1 MSWSDVYGH
10 EWQKDFFRRILRSRR
25 IAHAYLFFGP
35 SQIGKETFAR
45 EVAKTLLCL
54 TPRGE
59 ESCEQCRSCALFHA
73 RSHPDLV
80 MLSSPDSIK
89 IDQVREFVKTLS
101 LKKVLSPFKVG
112 VLTDVEKLT
121 EEASNCLLKTIE
133 EPPAESVLFLTTSML
148 HALLPTII
156 SRVQLV
162 EFSSLSEEEVQN
174 FLVERKNMP
183 EREARRIASLA
194 AGSIGRALEILEG
207 KEDLFQEVLRFW
219 KSFKGGASIVSLGQ
233 WFGAMDVR
241 KMIRF
246 FTLLEWYLRDVLV
259 AVSSG
264 GRNEELF
271 FQKEWMK
278 EVLDDAQNLGVSL
291 VMGIIRSLEELVEDL
306 ASHVQP
312 DIAII
317 DFLGKV
323 RGEMSNAM
331 GSRST
336 V

>member
-10 EWQKDFFRRILRSRR
+10 EWQKDFFRRILHSRR
-25 IAHAYLFFGP
+25 VAHAYLFFGP
-35 SQIGKETFAR
+35 SQIGKETFAL

-54 TPRGE
+54 APRDG

-73 RSHPDLV
+73 QSHPDLV
-80 MLSSPDSIK
+80 VLSSPDSIK
-89 IDQVREFVKTLS
+89 IDQVREFVKVLS
-101 LKKVLSPFKVG
+101 LKNILSPFKVG
-112 VLTDVEKLT
+112 IVTGVERLT

-133 EPPAESVLFLTTSML
+133 EPPAGSVLFLTTSML
-148 HALLPTII
+148 HALLPTVV

-162 EFSSLSEEEVQN
+162 EFSSLPEEEVKR
-174 FLVERKNMP
+174 FLVERKRMP
-183 EREARRIASLA
+183 EREARKIASLA

-207 KEDLFQEVLRFW
+207 QEDLLQDVLWFW
-219 KSFKGGASIVSLGQ
+219 KSLKGGTSIVSLGQ
-233 WFGAMDVR
+233 WFGAMDTR

-246 FTLLEWYLRDVLV
+246 FALLEWYLRDVLV
-259 AVSSG
+259 AVSGG
-264 GRNEELF
+264 GRNGELF
-271 FQKEWMK
+271 FQKEWMN
-278 EVLDDAQNLGVSL
+278 EVLDDAQNLGISS
-291 VMGIIRSLEELVEDL
+291 VMEIIRSLEELVEDL
-306 ASHVQP
+306 AFHVQP

-331 GSRST
+331 GSRNT